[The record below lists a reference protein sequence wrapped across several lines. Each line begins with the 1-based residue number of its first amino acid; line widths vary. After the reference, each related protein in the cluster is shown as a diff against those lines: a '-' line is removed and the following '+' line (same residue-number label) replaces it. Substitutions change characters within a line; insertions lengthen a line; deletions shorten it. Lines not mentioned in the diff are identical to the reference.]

1 MLRVVE
7 PGIMNTI
14 QDTGRWGY
22 QAFGVPV
29 SGAMDLFSLRVANR
43 LVRNAD
49 DEAAI
54 EIHSPLAIEIERA
67 ALIAMTGADANI
79 TLNGRAMPM
88 WTSLF
93 VRAGSY
99 IEIQPRG
106 WGWCYL
112 AIHGGIAV
120 PRVMGS
126 KSTYIRGGLGGL
138 DGRALQS
145 GDEIEIGVMTLS
157 DLVSAAG
164 RQADEQERAWL
175 KREPVIRVMLGPHR
189 DYFSDDTAATL
200 LNTEYVVTE
209 LADRMGYR
217 LRGAALAKK
226 RADELVS
233 CGVPLGAI
241 QVPPDGQPIV
251 LMADHQTTGGYP
263 LLATVVTQ
271 DIALLAQAGPGK
283 RITFQAVN

>member
-1 MLRVVE
+1 MLRIIE

-14 QDTGRWGY
+14 QDAGRWGY

-29 SGAMDLFSLRVANR
+29 SGAMDGFSLRVANR
-43 LVRNAD
+43 LVRNVD

-54 EIHSPLAIEIERA
+54 EIHSTLACETDRA
-67 ALIAMTGADANI
+67 HLVALTGAEAII
-79 TLNGRAMPM
+79 TIDGRAMPM

-93 VRAGSY
+93 VRAHSR
-99 IEIQPRG
+99 IEIQPRE

-112 AIHGGIAV
+112 GIHGGIAV

-126 KSTYIRGGLGGL
+126 KSTYLRGGLGGL
-138 DGRALQS
+138 DGRAVQA
-145 GDEIEIGVMTLS
+145 GDEIEIGVQTLN
-157 DLVSAAG
+157 DLVAAAG
-164 RQADEQERAWL
+164 CQSNEQVRAWL
-175 KREPVIRVMLGPHR
+175 KRTPVIRVRLGPHR
-189 DYFSDDTAATL
+189 DYFSDDAIDRL

-209 LADRMGYR
+209 SADRMGYR
-217 LRGAALAKK
+217 LRGPAIAKK

-263 LLATVVTQ
+263 IIATVITE
-271 DIALLAQAGPGK
+271 DIALLAQMGPGK
-283 RITFQAVN
+283 RIVFQAVN